1 MKVLTMKVLS
11 MKVSGPMD
19 WSRQSKGWKQVCKVL
34 FKPSTFCRFRSWIIS
49 RLWSSTFVSPESRT
63 YNSKPSNFILWFYS
77 FWKCQKR
84 EDQTSLFRNFWKIII
99 FCRKKTP
106 TFLKI
111 GNFPISK
118 NIDFPENREFQKF
131 RYTCH
136 SRI

>member
-1 MKVLTMKVLS
+1 MRPKLTVLS
-11 MKVSGPMD
+11 MKVSSPMD
-19 WSRQSKGWKQVCKVL
+19 LSWQSKRWKQVCKVL

-49 RLWSSTFVSPESRT
+49 RFWPSTFVSSESRT
-63 YNSKPSNFILWFYS
+63 YNSKRSNFILWFYP

-84 EDQTSLFRNFWKIII
+84 EDQTKTNLEI
-99 FCRKKTP
+99 FEKLSFFIEKTS

-118 NIDFPENREFQKF
+118 NIDFPKNRELQKF

>member
-19 WSRQSKGWKQVCKVL
+19 LSRQSKDWKQVCKVL
-34 FKPSTFCRFRSWIIS
+34 FKSSTFCRFRSWIIS
-49 RLWSSTFVSPESRT
+49 RFWPSTFVSSESRT
-63 YNSKPSNFILWFYS
+63 YNSKPSISFFGFIYFENAKKGKIKQANLEIFEKLS
-77 FWKCQKR
+77 FFVEK
-84 EDQTSLFRNFWKIII
+84 TS
-99 FCRKKTP
+99 

-118 NIDFPENREFQKF
+118 NIDFPKNREFQKF